1 MGLVPGAGVEVMR
14 QFACELEVRAPD
26 RLDLVDAAG
35 LAFASRFE
43 TPAQFFQGA
52 LDEREM
58 EIRLV
63 VEVNVDQRA
72 TQSGP
77 PGHLVHRD
85 RVPADLG
92 VERLGCIDDLG
103 TAAVALFLSAFGDV
117 GHAAILGGLL
127 TQCQ

>member
-1 MGLVPGAGVEVMR
+1 MGLVPGTRVEEVR
-14 QFACELEVRAPD
+14 QFACELEIGAPD
-26 RLDLVDAAG
+26 RLDLVDATG
-35 LAFASRFE
+35 LALASRFE
-43 TPAQFFQGA
+43 APPQLFQGA

-63 VEVNVDQRA
+63 VKVNVDQRA

-103 TAAVALFLSAFGDV
+103 TAAVAFFLAAFGDV
-117 GHAAILGGLL
+117 GHATILGGQL
-127 TQCQ
+127 T